1 MILEFTLLILCIA
14 YIFKKYQLNSALRQI
29 NTIFIIFLFCISF
42 QLNGQQDTIRIPLN
56 STIPFSIS
64 PNSYEFDLE
73 IKKNKKIRLNS
84 EKINAYKFNKPG
96 ISKIYPISTHK
107 HSDEHDCSIIH
118 LPDSIIILT
127 DHYKMEFIDSTFKLN
142 NPIIKNKDTKGNY
155 VEIQVLV
162 VETYKDIPI
171 ILENKKL
178 FTAGIGSEI
187 KGELDTSCI
196 LLKKGINT
204 LRYHLKGICSM
215 NSYIQFDF
223 IDNVGKAY
231 SISLNSPIKD
241 I

>member
-1 MILEFTLLILCIA
+1 MILVFIFLLLFIVYFL
-14 YIFKKYQLNSALRQI
+14 KKYSFNWGLVQKSISFFTFLFIFSIQVQSQDTLKTSLNSK
-29 NTIFIIFLFCISF
+29 
-42 QLNGQQDTIRIPLN
+42 
-56 STIPFSIS
+56 IPFDFTHD
-64 PNSYEFDLE
+64 SYEFDVE
-73 IKKNKKIRLNS
+73 IKKNKRIRLNA
-84 EKINAYKFNKPG
+84 EKMSSYLFSKPG
-96 ISKIYPISTHK
+96 ITKIYPISSHK
-107 HSDEHDCSIIH
+107 HTDDHDCSIIH

-127 DHYKMEFIDSTFKLN
+127 DHYKMEFIDSTFRMN

-162 VETYKDIPI
+162 TETYKDIPI
-171 ILENKKL
+171 ILENKQL

-187 KGELDTSCI
+187 TGELDSNCI

-204 LRYHLKGICSM
+204 LRYHLKGVCSM